1 MRLSGKGG
9 FILLLVD
16 SLINLALGVLLLV
29 FSEGLVDFF
38 GVPAAGQTF
47 YPNILGAVLFGIGL
61 ALLIECFRK
70 PQGLIG
76 LGLGGAV
83 AINLCGGTVSLGP
96 GLRPGGYQ
104 HPRAGYPPEARKK
117 CEGLTP
123 SLVDLVDNGGAGL
136 AHYDHDRLGFQ
147 LAGEDLLLAGLF
159 VRFDF

>member
-38 GVPAAGQTF
+38 GVPPAGQTF

-83 AINLCGGTVSLGP
+83 AINLCGGLVLAAWLIFGGLDLPLRGLVFLWILVFVLVGISTFELVAHLKP
-96 GLRPGGYQ
+96 GKN
-104 HPRAGYPPEARKK
+104 AR
-117 CEGLTP
+117 
-123 SLVDLVDNGGAGL
+123 V
-136 AHYDHDRLGFQ
+136 
-147 LAGEDLLLAGLF
+147 
-159 VRFDF
+159 

>member
-1 MRLSGKGG
+1 MRLPGKGG

-38 GVPAAGQTF
+38 GVPPAGQHF

-83 AINLCGGTVSLGP
+83 AINLCGGLVLAAWLIFGGLELPLRGLVFLWILVFVLVGVSTLELVAP
-96 GLRPGGYQ
+96 LKSRK
-104 HPRAGYPPEARKK
+104 RA
-117 CEGLTP
+117 
-123 SLVDLVDNGGAGL
+123 SI
-136 AHYDHDRLGFQ
+136 
-147 LAGEDLLLAGLF
+147 
-159 VRFDF
+159 